1 MASGIEFDLFAP
13 RNKEAAL
20 IGSFS
25 QWQEIPMEK
34 GEDGYFRTQV
44 ELEDDVYQYKFRVQ
58 TKSPNFEP
66 DQWVD
71 VIDPYAT
78 DVDETRTVGIVRI
91 KDGKRI
97 VDDYVWQHDD
107 TQLPEN
113 HELVIYEM
121 HVADFTGGEVDSHK
135 RRKYLDAIEKLDYL
149 RELGINAIELM
160 PVNEYPGDYSWGY
173 TVRHYF
179 ATESSYG
186 STEDLKRFI
195 DECHSRGIR
204 VFIDGIYNHTDEE
217 CPLLLIDR
225 NYWYYEN
232 KHYPED
238 QANYWGPEFN
248 YDNYDEKLD
257 VKPAWK
263 YVGDIVRYWVQEYHI
278 DGIRFDAV
286 RQLANYEFLDWL
298 GKQAKKN
305 AAPKPFYNIAEHI
318 PDTSTVTSP
327 EGPLDACWHESFRY
341 FVIPHICGETFE
353 PEKLKEVLDPRRQG
367 YATAINAINYL
378 ASHDRERP
386 LRELGDR
393 GIFNEA
399 AFARTKLGVVLLMTA
414 MGVPMLWMG
423 EEFGEYKRKSKTVTQ
438 PNKISWSLLEQDQN
452 HDLFEYY
459 KKLIAL
465 RTHNRALQ
473 SDNIEFFHENAD
485 AKVETRLIASLL
497 AYVRWHDQGDRVI
510 VVANFSDQN
519 LSGYNVETRH
529 VASLQETS
537 LQNWRDLFTNTE
549 VAAADGGLVIDL
561 PQYSALVFVSQ
572 TVS

>member
-1 MASGIEFDLFAP
+1 MSCAIEFTLFAP
-13 RNKEAAL
+13 NNKGAAL

-25 QWQEIPMEK
+25 DWKEIPMEK
-34 GEDGYFRTQV
+34 GEDGYFRTEV
-44 ELEDDVYQYKFRVQ
+44 DLEDGVYQYKFRVR

-78 DVDETRTVGIVRI
+78 DVDEAKNNGVVRI

-97 VDDYVWQHDD
+97 VDAYVWQHDD
-107 TQLPEN
+107 TPLPDN

-121 HVADFTGGEVDSHK
+121 HVADFSGGEDDPYK
-135 RRKYLDAIEKLDYL
+135 RGKYQDAIAKLDYL

-173 TVRHYF
+173 KVRHFF

-195 DECHSRGIR
+195 DKCHARGIR

-217 CPLLLIDR
+217 CPLMLIDR
-225 NYWYYEN
+225 NYWYYEHM
-232 KHYPED
+232 HYPED
-238 QANYWGPEFN
+238 PANYWGPEFN

-263 YVGDIVRYWVQEYHI
+263 YVGDVVRYWVQEYHI

-286 RQLANYEFLDWL
+286 RQLANYEFMDWL
-298 GKQAKKN
+298 AKQSKKN

-318 PDTSTVTSP
+318 PDTSTVVSP

-341 FVIPHICGETFE
+341 FIIPHICGETFE
-353 PEKLKEVLDPRRQG
+353 LEKLKEVLDPRRQG
-367 YATAINAINYL
+367 YGAATNVINYL
-378 ASHDRERP
+378 ATHDREH
-386 LRELGDR
+386 LMRELGER
-393 GIFNEA
+393 GIFDEA
-399 AFARTKLGVVLLMTA
+399 AFGRAKLGAVLLMTA

-423 EEFGEYKRKSKTVTQ
+423 EEFGEPKRKSETVTQ
-438 PNKISWSLLEQDQN
+438 PKKIAWPLLERDLN
-452 HDLFEYY
+452 RDLFEYY

-465 RTHNRALQ
+465 RKQNLALS
-473 SDNIEFFHENAD
+473 SDNIEFFHENPE
-485 AKVETRLIASLL
+485 AKVL
-497 AYVRWHDQGDRVI
+497 AYSRWHEEGSRVV
-510 VVANFSDQN
+510 VVANFSDN
-519 LSGYNVETRH
+519 FLSGYQVPNFPGAGTWHEWIGDYDVE
-529 VASLQETS
+529 AGK
-537 LQNWRDLFTNTE
+537 
-549 VAAADGGLVIDL
+549 DGIVIDIGG
-561 PQYSALVFVSQ
+561 YEAKVFVSP
-572 TVS
+572 